1 MLIAITVPINVYA
14 TGTEELDGNGI
25 SEKILSD
32 ENKVSVI
39 QEDRIGGSLN
49 IDEEKQRPIK
59 ETEVELSVDVEY
71 STDNNDNNEKQNEEG
86 NYEAIDKQN
95 VADKQNVVEDLPDS
109 DEEQV
114 LHQILESRISEENM
128 IEGFNYGC
136 DDYISKPFSLEI
148 LGQRIKA
155 VLRRGSV
162 QQENNQCFSYKGL
175 SVDFKKMSVTE
186 NGIPVKLSSTEFK
199 LLSCLIEN
207 KGQVLTRTTLLE
219 KIWDCDANFVD
230 ENTLAVN
237 IRRLREK
244 IEKSY

>member
-1 MLIAITVPINVYA
+1 MN
-14 TGTEELDGNGI
+14 
-25 SEKILSD
+25 SIL
-32 ENKVSVI
+32 
-39 QEDRIGGSLN
+39 
-49 IDEEKQRPIK
+49 
-59 ETEVELSVDVEY
+59 
-71 STDNNDNNEKQNEEG
+71 
-86 NYEAIDKQN
+86 
-95 VADKQNVVEDLPDS
+95 VVEDDIIINGGICLFLEKQGYQVASALSMAEAEDLLEKGYTNDLSNGLNNKHIVNKFDLVLLDINLPDGS
-109 DEEQV
+109 GLDLCTKIRETSGIFIIF
-114 LHQILESRISEENM
+114 LTSNDTEENM

-155 VLRRGSV
+155 VLRRGSI

-230 ENTLAVN
+230 ENTLSVY
-237 IRRLREK
+237 IRRLRQKLEPDHENP
-244 IEKSY
+244 IYIITVFGIGYTFGE